1 MSMHVNNI
9 IYICT
14 HMYAH
19 STPLSLSTYIFH
31 MWDVCMICIY
41 VYIIYIY
48 IIYIYRCINQALEK
62 IIPSATFLL
71 TITGDVDPRP
81 LQVLLFDVAAGFG
94 DLSLNLIGII
104 H

>member
-1 MSMHVNNI
+1 MHVKN

-41 VYIIYIY
+41 DMCIIYIY
-48 IIYIYRCINQALEK
+48 KIHICINQVLEK
-62 IIPSATFLL
+62 IIPSATFLQ
-71 TITGDVDPRP
+71 P
-81 LQVLLFDVAAGFG
+81 
-94 DLSLNLIGII
+94 
-104 H
+104 